1 MNIKSIKCFI
11 VIFII
16 SFCSSFSE
24 ESSSKLSVG
33 ADLVSRYVFRG
44 VDYGNSPSIQPYI
57 SFNYSGFEIG
67 YWGAISMSNYY
78 KEVDLY
84 LKYSIAGF
92 TVSLSDYYVPSV
104 TGEPASKDTRYF
116 VFDNKMTAHTI
127 EAGLEY
133 QFPESFPLKVF
144 GAVYFFGND
153 KYWGYNQEKDEIGEN
168 YYSSYFEIGYP
179 LNISDIKL
187 DFFLGLTPKAGAFGN
202 SFGVVN
208 LGITSKKNIKLSSEF
223 ELPLKSSLIFNPQ
236 ESIVHFVFGVN
247 L

>member
-1 MNIKSIKCFI
+1 MYIKSIKCFI

-16 SFCSSFSE
+16 SFCSAFSE
-24 ESSSKLSVG
+24 ENTSKLSVG

-44 VDYGNSPSIQPYI
+44 VDYGNSPSIKPFI
-57 SFNYSGFEIG
+57 SYKISGFEIG
-67 YWGAISMSNYY
+67 YWGAISMTNYY

-92 TVSLSDYYVPSV
+92 TISISDYYVPSV

-116 VFDNKMTAHTI
+116 VFDNKKTAHTL

-133 QFPESFPLKVF
+133 QFPESFPLKIF

-153 KYWGYNQEKDEIGEN
+153 KYFGYDIKKDEIGEN
-168 YYSSYFEIGYP
+168 YYSSYFELGYP
-179 LNISDIKL
+179 LNIAENKL
-187 DFFLGLTPKAGAFGN
+187 DFFLGLTPSAGAFGN

-208 LGITSKKNIKLSSEF
+208 LGITGTKKIKLSSEF
-223 ELPLKSSLIFNPQ
+223 ELPVKSSLIFNPQ
-236 ESIVHFVFGVN
+236 ESIVHFVFGIN